1 MSQSKTVTQVKKVF
15 LQYPADGEPGPKGL
29 RVNASD
35 AHRWARFYPGFSNDT
50 YSVPIHLAYDFETVA
65 EANIYNSQV
74 GNVFLVREVTVTY
87 EF

>member
-1 MSQSKTVTQVKKVF
+1 MSTKTTIQQKKVF

-35 AHRWARFYPGFSNDT
+35 AHRWVDLSACGALSA
-50 YSVPIHLAYDFETVA
+50 YSVSISRAFDFSSKDA
-65 EANIYNSQV
+65 ADSCNSCY

>member
-1 MSQSKTVTQVKKVF
+1 MSQSKTVIQVKKVF

-35 AHRWARFYPGFSNDT
+35 AHRWVDLSPCDALSA
-50 YSVPIHLAYDFETVA
+50 YSVPIARAHDFGTKDA
-65 EANIYNSQV
+65 ADWCNSLFE
-74 GNVFLVREVTVTY
+74 NVFLVREVTVTY